1 MQITRLFHI
10 LYILLNQK
18 TITAKELAEQ
28 FEVSV
33 RTIYRDI
40 DILSQSGI
48 PIYTSKGKGGG
59 IGILSNFVLN
69 KSLLLKEEQEEI
81 ISALQGL
88 NATRYADDKGLIMK
102 LSQIFG
108 TSQTN
113 WIEVDY
119 SDWGD
124 GNKAIFLTAK
134 EAILQKKVL
143 EFDYYNRNSEKL
155 SRSIEPLQLW
165 FKNKTWYLWGYCRV
179 KSDYRL
185 FKLNRIKNMKITRE
199 TFTRTIPANTE
210 NLAKGFI
217 TDNAVKI
224 TLKINHSMAYRVY
237 DEFDPESITEEEGNF
252 LVEYSCPEDEW
263 LYGYILSF
271 GKSAEVIEPPHIRE
285 IIKNYMTEVLNKYK

>member
-124 GNKAIFLTAK
+124 GNKAIFITAK